1 MQHPTAVTCSGHCCE
16 PDDDPPCP
24 HHTHR
29 LLFQGGS
36 IPSPAAGML
45 ASASAGQASLRKLP
59 ATGELPG
66 PRSWPCPGSAQQW
79 PLVQEGKGCCSLPG
93 RPAGALIALHLPS
106 AAPCTPTAVNPR
118 AAPGE
123 SPAGKPLS
131 GPASWGPTRAVHQ
144 ASLSFRSSASSH
156 WNASGF
162 TEN

>member
-1 MQHPTAVTCSGHCCE
+1 MT
-16 PDDDPPCP
+16 
-24 HHTHR
+24 
-29 LLFQGGS
+29 
-36 IPSPAAGML
+36 
-45 ASASAGQASLRKLP
+45 LP
-59 ATGELPG
+59 ALTTPTVYYFRAEAFLPQPLGCWPLLVRAKPLSGNCLQLESYLVQDPG
-66 PRSWPCPGSAQQW
+66 PARAAHSNGRLCRRGR
-79 PLVQEGKGCCSLPG
+79 GCCSLPG

-106 AAPCTPTAVNPR
+106 AAPCTPTAVNPI